1 MFLFIGW
8 CVLGVVKCWNTF
20 VTLEMLE
27 LIRLASTVFRVFPNR
42 LLSTSFVRYFVEE
55 DPFTKE
61 RTKMGACY
69 SLLLQ

>member
-27 LIRLASTVFRVFPNR
+27 LIRLACTICHVYPNR

-55 DPFTKE
+55 DPFTKVS
-61 RTKMGACY
+61 TKMGACN
-69 SLLLQ
+69 S